1 MKSNSGAK
9 AQEKIDADD
18 VPRYVHEDGWL
29 KSEDKM
35 QVCLMCDFV
44 SVERHDRTIKKCPH
58 CGFEMTDVE
67 YFRFYVV
74 DDRLLLVTDP
84 N

>member
-1 MKSNSGAK
+1 MSNNIRAI
-9 AQEKIDADD
+9 AQKIDASD
-18 VPRYVHEDGWL
+18 VPRFVHEDGWL

-35 QVCLMCDFV
+35 SVCLMCDFV
-44 SVERHDRTIKKCPH
+44 SVERHDRTIKECPH